1 MGVRARP
8 SNPTL
13 RQPPATTTC
22 PADKPTNPQRNRRE
36 RPENTN
42 EQRRSEREEVTRK
55 MASREQHNSGG
66 GNGGGGHGFDFPSSS
81 FGSGGRG
88 HPQGQRGFMKPQQG
102 RDYTKPRSF
111 TSSPTQNRGAVRVS
125 RPGRELYRAPGV
137 WDDAP
142 QLNPSA
148 QEFSPL
154 SPAPLTSSRS
164 MDWGP
169 GFEDQHDN
177 ISISRQRPSSLKK
190 STSLVSTTSPQSY
203 LGSGTNHNPHLA
215 TATEITRLDVSG
227 LGTFPPDVEAT
238 VKKAMEDPNRLGGRA
253 LMELVR
259 TIFAR
264 VVEGQ
269 ERAEPAARLCISII
283 EREKKETFL
292 ESLLNTC
299 QEWYHERGELL
310 RSSTSPPGR
319 WPAFMAFLN
328 EMYGLLKR
336 RQLQLLTKYEG
347 VPPKLVL
354 LSLLAECCIVT
365 LTGGLTLATVSEV
378 ECLFMVLTHIGRD
391 LHQETP
397 GQMGLLLSCL
407 RDSFL
412 HTTAGPAVRKTLL
425 QLIELQA
432 AGWQLPAPAVMYYYP
447 GHA

>member
-1 MGVRARP
+1 
-8 SNPTL
+8 
-13 RQPPATTTC
+13 
-22 PADKPTNPQRNRRE
+22 
-36 RPENTN
+36 
-42 EQRRSEREEVTRK
+42 

-66 GNGGGGHGFDFPSSS
+66 GNGGGGGGGGALDFPSS

-88 HPQGQRGFMKPQQG
+88 HQQAQRGFMKPQAEVRRRGSTREVSSATPVREVVHRSPSLNIERSTLVLQIKG

-111 TSSPTQNRGAVRVS
+111 TSSPTQSRGAVRV
-125 RPGRELYRAPGV
+125 RPGRELYRAPNV
-137 WDDAP
+137 WDETA
-142 QLNPSA
+142 QLNPTA

-169 GFEDQHDN
+169 GFEEQHDN
-177 ISISRQRPSSLKK
+177 ITISRQRPSSLKK
-190 STSLVSTTSPQSY
+190 SASLATTTSPHSF
-203 LGSGTNHNPHLA
+203 LGSNQNPHLA

-227 LGTFPPDVEAT
+227 LGAFPPDVDAT
-238 VKKAMEDPNRLGGRA
+238 VRKAMEDPNRLGGRA

-269 ERAEPAARLCISII
+269 ERAEPAARFCISII

-310 RSSTSPPGR
+310 RSATSPPGR

-391 LHQETP
+391 LHQEAP

>member
-1 MGVRARP
+1 MGSASLPLEPLVAASACNTSCAAIPNNVEREPKTR
-8 SNPTL
+8 
-13 RQPPATTTC
+13 
-22 PADKPTNPQRNRRE
+22 TNV
-36 RPENTN
+36 
-42 EQRRSEREEVTRK
+42 RSERRSD
-55 MASREQHNSGG
+55 MASREQHNSGGGNGNNG
-66 GNGGGGHGFDFPSSS
+66 GNGGGGHGFDFPSSG

-88 HPQGQRGFMKPQQG
+88 HHQGQRGFMKPQG

-111 TSSPTQNRGAVRVS
+111 TSSPTQNRGAVRV

-177 ISISRQRPSSLKK
+177 ITISRQRPSSLKK
-190 STSLVSTTSPQSY
+190 STSLVSSSTSPMHNTY
-203 LGSGTNHNPHLA
+203 LASGNNHNPHLA

-238 VKKAMEDPNRLGGRA
+238 VRKAMEDPNRLGGRA

-328 EMYGLLKR
+328 EVYGLLKR

>member
-1 MGVRARP
+1 MGSASLPLEPLVAA
-8 SNPTL
+8 S
-13 RQPPATTTC
+13 AC
-22 PADKPTNPQRNRRE
+22 
-36 RPENTN
+36 NTSCAAIPN
-42 EQRRSEREEVTRK
+42 NVEREPKTRTNNEEASEGVIWHRESSITAVVA
-55 MASREQHNSGG
+55 MATMVVMVVVDMALTFRVRVLGAGVGG
-66 GNGGGGHGFDFPSSS
+66 IT
-81 FGSGGRG
+81 RVM
-88 HPQGQRGFMKPQQG
+88 QIKG

-111 TSSPTQNRGAVRVS
+111 TSSPTQNRGAVRV

-177 ISISRQRPSSLKK
+177 ITISRQRPSSLKK
-190 STSLVSTTSPQSY
+190 STSLVSSSTSPMHNTY
-203 LGSGTNHNPHLA
+203 LASGNNHNPHLA

-238 VKKAMEDPNRLGGRA
+238 VRKAIEDPNRLGGRA

-328 EMYGLLKR
+328 EVYGLLKR

>member
-66 GNGGGGHGFDFPSSS
+66 GNGGGGHGFDFPSSG

-177 ISISRQRPSSLKK
+177 ITISRQRPSSLKK
-190 STSLVSTTSPQSY
+190 SASLVPSTISPHSY
-203 LGSGTNHNPHLA
+203 LGGSSSGSNHNPHLA

-238 VKKAMEDPNRLGGRA
+238 VRKAMEDPNRLGGRA

-299 QEWYHERGELL
+299 QEWYHERGSCSDLQPL
-310 RSSTSPPGR
+310 HLADGR
-319 WPAFMAFLN
+319 P
-328 EMYGLLKR
+328 
-336 RQLQLLTKYEG
+336 
-347 VPPKLVL
+347 
-354 LSLLAECCIVT
+354 S
-365 LTGGLTLATVSEV
+365 
-378 ECLFMVLTHIGRD
+378 
-391 LHQETP
+391 
-397 GQMGLLLSCL
+397 
-407 RDSFL
+407 
-412 HTTAGPAVRKTLL
+412 
-425 QLIELQA
+425 
-432 AGWQLPAPAVMYYYP
+432 
-447 GHA
+447 

>member
-1 MGVRARP
+1 MGSASP
-8 SNPTL
+8 PLKPDAASA
-13 RQPPATTTC
+13 PATRC
-22 PADKPTNPQRNRRE
+22 PADPTNPQNCRQ

-42 EQRRSEREEVTRK
+42 EQRRSERRSDQD
-55 MASREQHNSGG
+55 MASREHHNSGG
-66 GNGGGGHGFDFPSSS
+66 GGNGNGGHGFDFPSSG

-88 HPQGQRGFMKPQQG
+88 HHQGQRGFMKPQQG

-142 QLNPSA
+142 QLNRSA

-238 VKKAMEDPNRLGGRA
+238 VKKAMEAPNRLGGRA

-365 LTGGLTLATVSEV
+365 LTGGLTLATVSEG

-391 LHQETP
+391 LHQEAP

>member
-1 MGVRARP
+1 
-8 SNPTL
+8 
-13 RQPPATTTC
+13 
-22 PADKPTNPQRNRRE
+22 
-36 RPENTN
+36 
-42 EQRRSEREEVTRK
+42 

-66 GNGGGGHGFDFPSSS
+66 GNGGNGGNGGGHGFDFPSSG

-88 HPQGQRGFMKPQQG
+88 HHQGQRGFMKPQG

-111 TSSPTQNRGAVRVS
+111 TSSPTQNRGAVRV

-137 WDDAP
+137 WDEAP

-177 ISISRQRPSSLKK
+177 ITISRQRPSSLKK
-190 STSLVSTTSPQSY
+190 SSSLVSSSSPHTSY
-203 LGSGTNHNPHLA
+203 LGSGSGTNHNPHLA

-238 VKKAMEDPNRLGGRA
+238 VRKAMEDPNRLGGRA

-391 LHQETP
+391 LHQEAP

>member
-1 MGVRARP
+1 
-8 SNPTL
+8 
-13 RQPPATTTC
+13 
-22 PADKPTNPQRNRRE
+22 
-36 RPENTN
+36 
-42 EQRRSEREEVTRK
+42 
-55 MASREQHNSGG
+55 MASREQHNSGGGNGNNGG
-66 GNGGGGHGFDFPSSS
+66 GNGGGGHGFDFPSSG

-88 HPQGQRGFMKPQQG
+88 HHQGQRGFMKPQAEVRRRGSTREVSSATPIREVHRSPSLNIERSTFVMQIKG

-111 TSSPTQNRGAVRVS
+111 TSSPTQNRGAVRV

-177 ISISRQRPSSLKK
+177 ITISRQRPSSLKK
-190 STSLVSTTSPQSY
+190 STSLVSSSTSPMHNTY
-203 LGSGTNHNPHLA
+203 LASGNNHNPHLA

-238 VKKAMEDPNRLGGRA
+238 VRKAMEDPNRLGGRA

>member
-13 RQPPATTTC
+13 RQPRP
-22 PADKPTNPQRNRRE
+22 PPPVQLTNPQTPRE
-36 RPENTN
+36 TVERDPKTRTN
-42 EQRRSEREEVTRK
+42 NEEASDGEVIRK

-66 GNGGGGHGFDFPSSS
+66 GNGGGGHGFDFPSSG

-88 HPQGQRGFMKPQQG
+88 HHQGQRGFMKPQQG

-111 TSSPTQNRGAVRVS
+111 TSSPTQNRGAVRV
-125 RPGRELYRAPGV
+125 RPGREIYRAPGV
-137 WDDAP
+137 WEEAP

-177 ISISRQRPSSLKK
+177 ITISRQRPSSLKK
-190 STSLVSTTSPQSY
+190 SSSLVSSTISPHSY
-203 LGSGTNHNPHLA
+203 LGGPSSGPNHNPHLA

-238 VKKAMEDPNRLGGRA
+238 VRKAMEDPNRLGGRA

-354 LSLLAECCIVT
+354 LSLLAECCIVP
-365 LTGGLTLATVSEV
+365 S
-378 ECLFMVLTHIGRD
+378 
-391 LHQETP
+391 
-397 GQMGLLLSCL
+397 
-407 RDSFL
+407 
-412 HTTAGPAVRKTLL
+412 
-425 QLIELQA
+425 
-432 AGWQLPAPAVMYYYP
+432 
-447 GHA
+447 